1 VIDPVTIA
9 RTTRSSAAGSARPCS
24 APTPTRRRTRH
35 EQPSATSP
43 GPAARANEARS
54 AHLSMPGRHLGCEL
68 VQHGGN
74 VWTLDIHHDDGCPCC
89 LARCPGASTALAALN
104 DAEINGAVLSVQV
117 NRS

>member
-1 VIDPVTIA
+1 
-9 RTTRSSAAGSARPCS
+9 
-24 APTPTRRRTRH
+24 
-35 EQPSATSP
+35 
-43 GPAARANEARS
+43 
-54 AHLSMPGRHLGCEL
+54 

-117 NRS
+117 NRSSS